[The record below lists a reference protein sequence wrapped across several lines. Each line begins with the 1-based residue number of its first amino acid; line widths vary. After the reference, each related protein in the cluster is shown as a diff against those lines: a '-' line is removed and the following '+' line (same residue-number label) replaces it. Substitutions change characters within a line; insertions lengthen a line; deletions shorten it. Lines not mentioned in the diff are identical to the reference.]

1 MPAPP
6 APPADV
12 PPAAADGAGGML
24 ADTQPG
30 SPPEAHVKPH
40 ENRPVGPEKEATP
53 PLVQVPDE
61 TIPMTP
67 VQTMYSP
74 ESPPRETRVDDDGL
88 QKRKA
93 MAIPLD
99 EDENGK
105 YEIFVPVAMPPEA
118 LTDRAIYMRL
128 NRVFKKRKDGN
139 YLLDDYW
146 NNAWAD
152 IDGGGRDSVKALF
165 EKVGYQKDRVRQ
177 KMCFF
182 YNNYVLT
189 SEGL

>member
-1 MPAPP
+1 
-6 APPADV
+6 
-12 PPAAADGAGGML
+12 
-24 ADTQPG
+24 
-30 SPPEAHVKPH
+30 
-40 ENRPVGPEKEATP
+40 
-53 PLVQVPDE
+53 
-61 TIPMTP
+61 MTP

-182 YNNYVLT
+182 T
-189 SEGL
+189 TIMF